1 MIAQVLPADVE
12 QMVIAILRRH
22 GVAHAGVFGSFARGE
37 QRPDSDLDLLVE
49 FEGRSSL
56 LDMAGL
62 KLDLQD
68 LLGRQVDV
76 VTPDGLSPYIQD
88 NVMRDL
94 VVILWQPHP
103 HAILRLDDAHQ
114 PVALQARQQG

>member
-1 MIAQVLPADVE
+1 MLTQILPLDIQREIV
-12 QMVIAILRRH
+12 AILRRR
-22 GVAHAGVFGSFARGE
+22 GVVHAGVFGSFARGE

-49 FEGRSSL
+49 FGGPSSL

-68 LLGRQVDV
+68 LLGRRVDV
-76 VTPDGLSPYIQD
+76 ATPDGLSPYIRD

-94 VVILWQPHP
+94 VVIL
-103 HAILRLDDAHQ
+103 
-114 PVALQARQQG
+114 

>member
-1 MIAQVLPADVE
+1 MLTQILPADVQRE
-12 QMVIAILRRH
+12 IIAILRRR
-22 GVAHAGVFGSFARGE
+22 GVALAGVFGSFARGE

-68 LLGRQVDV
+68 LLGRRVDI
-76 VTPDGLSPYIQD
+76 VTPDGLSPYIRD
-88 NVMRDL
+88 NAMRDL
-94 VVILWQPHP
+94 VVIL
-103 HAILRLDDAHQ
+103 
-114 PVALQARQQG
+114 

>member
-1 MIAQVLPADVE
+1 MLTQILPADVQRE
-12 QMVIAILRRH
+12 IIAILRRR
-22 GVAHAGVFGSFARGE
+22 GVAHAGIFGSFARGE

-68 LLGRQVDV
+68 LLGRGVDV
-76 VTPDGLSPYIQD
+76 VTPDGLSPYIRD

-94 VVILWQPHP
+94 VVIL
-103 HAILRLDDAHQ
+103 
-114 PVALQARQQG
+114 

>member
-94 VVILWQPHP
+94 VVILWQPYP